1 MEAPGDR
8 ESKAI
13 WKQFE
18 PLPPQ
23 KAIRTVQD
31 YQQDILEVFEEE
43 QRHELV
49 FYRKPWVIGSFL
61 RGWQI
66 DIPEGH
72 PEGVDVRAFM
82 QKVEPRIHNKL
93 EEEFLALN
101 GVKFQL
107 ALQVQLRKDNPGGS
121 EDYTDPV
128 LRHKQEALVQASE
141 INEDLNR
148 AISYLLQLLYRWK
161 QRG

>member
-1 MEAPGDR
+1 M
-8 ESKAI
+8 
-13 WKQFE
+13 
-18 PLPPQ
+18 
-23 KAIRTVQD
+23 
-31 YQQDILEVFEEE
+31 
-43 QRHELV
+43 
-49 FYRKPWVIGSFL
+49 
-61 RGWQI
+61 

-93 EEEFLALN
+93 EAETLALN

-107 ALQVQLRKDNPGGS
+107 ALQVQHRKDNPDGS
-121 EDYTDPV
+121 EDNTDPV

-141 INEDLNR
+141 INEDLIR
-148 AISYLLQLLYRWK
+148 AISYLLQLLDKWK